1 MKKIKYI
8 FASVLIA
15 GTVGMTQVSC
25 SDYLEV
31 VPENSQVSDDYWQT
45 KQDVENVLM
54 GGYSYLRDAVETSL
68 LPYGEYRAGV
78 MYSRSSNALQN
89 YQVVPTSGYADW
101 SIFYKIINVANTVLD
116 RASEACAADMTYNE
130 AELRSHY
137 TEAYFLRALSY
148 FYLVRNWR
156 DVPMP
161 LKSFQDDGTSF
172 NLPLTSESD
181 VVDQIKADI
190 LAALK
195 TGAAKE
201 SFETTWETKGRATKW
216 ALYALMADVCLWD
229 EDYETAIRYCDALL
243 EASTTNPKAPAFMA
257 TPSRSSYFSMFN
269 PGNSKESIFEIQWNA
284 DEEQSNNL
292 YFIFDDINI
301 VSINSMIVDLVV
313 SRQMCSD
320 VANEYLAVLGEVGE
334 DGAPIPGESMKES
347 PRTDH
352 SAFYAGGTASISL
365 GMSVGYCWK
374 YLGSTTKD
382 KKRTS
387 NAYDPN
393 FIIYRMADI
402 LLMKAEA
409 HLLLNGAE
417 PTADNKLEAVKC
429 INRIRERAALEDNIA
444 AGMYDDPN
452 DLEGALDEVDM
463 YSQEELLEKVLNER
477 KIEFLGEGKIWYDF
491 LRMGR
496 SNGNRYKASLLV
508 EQVVLYNEQASESW
522 LRSVLSSDNALFLP
536 IHNTEIERNPLLTE
550 SQNPYYK

>member
-8 FASVLIA
+8 FASALIA
-15 GTVGMTQVSC
+15 CTIGVVGTSC

-54 GGYSYLRDAVETSL
+54 GGYSYLRDAVVGSL
-68 LPYGEYRAGV
+68 LPYGELRAGV
-78 MYSRSSNALQN
+78 MYNRSGSVLQT
-89 YQVVPTSGYADW
+89 YQIVPSSSVADW

-172 NLPLTSESD
+172 NLPLTYED
-181 VVDQIKADI
+181 EIVDQIKADI
-190 LAALK
+190 MTALK

-201 SFETTWETKGRATKW
+201 SFSTTWETKGRATKW

-229 EDYETAIRYCDALL
+229 EDYATAIQYCDALL
-243 EASTTNPKAPAFMA
+243 DASMTNPKAPAFMA

-284 DEEQSNNL
+284 DEEQSNSL
-292 YFIFDDINI
+292 PLLFDDVDASGVWRVSAKMCTDI
-301 VSINSMIVDLVV
+301 V
-313 SRQMCSD
+313 
-320 VANEYLAVLGEVGE
+320 NEYLAVLGEVSEEG
-334 DGAPIPGESMKES
+334 PMPGEALVES
-347 PRTDH
+347 PRTDRA
-352 SAFYAGGTASISL
+352 AFYAGGTASLSL
-365 GMSVGYCWK
+365 GMTIGYCWK

-409 HLLLNGAE
+409 LLLVDGLE
-417 PTADNKLEAVKC
+417 PTPEHKLEAVKC

-452 DLEGALDEVDM
+452 DQEGALDEVDM

-496 SNGNRYKASLLV
+496 SNDNRYKNSLLV
-508 EQVVLYNEQASESW
+508 DQVLMYNEQASESW
-522 LRSVLSSDNALFLP
+522 LKSVLSSDNALFLP
-536 IHNTEIERNPLLTE
+536 ISNTEIERNPLLTY
-550 SQNPYYK
+550 SQNPYYKN